1 MYYKPGSFVR
11 CQKLFIVNT
20 YWFSHFFFES
30 RSYVFPGGLW
40 TFNDPRF
47 TSQVLRITGVARPYL
62 IKNSE
67 GLLWDKGLVTE
78 VQNQQKIR
86 YSCYICECFVLVIA
100 IKVKIK
106 MVAISRWWCTLNI
119 QRLRIWGVKIVTLGL
134 FEASQRYRPDI
145 RHLLIY
151 YLSGTKVPI
160 CILGV
165 MFWSPVL
172 PPPPQLCYLSPK
184 EFLLI
189 H

>member
-1 MYYKPGSFVR
+1 MAIFLYLYLRNLFLVYPVPNTKETCTISQVHLLDVR
-11 CQKLFIVNT
+11 NYLLSTLIDSVI
-20 YWFSHFFFES
+20 FFES

-78 VQNQQKIR
+78 VWNQEKIR

-134 FEASQRYRPDI
+134 FEASQR
-145 RHLLIY
+145 
-151 YLSGTKVPI
+151 
-160 CILGV
+160 
-165 MFWSPVL
+165 
-172 PPPPQLCYLSPK
+172 
-184 EFLLI
+184 
-189 H
+189 